1 MTDID
6 ADLVIVGSGVAGAL
20 MAAEL
25 AGPGLRIAI
34 LEAGPGID
42 RQDAVARYW
51 QALVK
56 VPECAYP
63 LDPAADH
70 PVSDDPHHWYR
81 QAGPDLFRSTYLKQA
96 GGTTWHWLGT
106 TLRMQPNDFRMRSA
120 YGRGIDWPIG
130 YDLLEPFYLRAE
142 QALGVAG
149 PAEDPGGPPRSGPFP
164 MPEIPTSYLDRHVA
178 AKLAGSRFRVA
189 ATPQARNSVD
199 RDDRP
204 ACCGSAS
211 CIPVCPVQAKYD
223 ATVHLD
229 RATAQ
234 GAVLHTETTATHVDL
249 APDGRVAAIRFRR
262 PDGSGGRA
270 TGRVFVIAAHAIET
284 PRLLLNSA
292 GEAAPRGVANGSDQV
307 GRHLMDH
314 PIQLSWALA
323 AEPVWPYRGPLS
335 TAGIENLS
343 DGAFRADRGAFRIEI
358 GNDGWSWPTGAPVTL
373 AADLARQGLRGAAL
387 DDALRDQASRHLRLA
402 ALTEQLP
409 DPESRV
415 TLDATDRDIYGVP
428 LPRLAYRVGDYAR
441 DAMAAA
447 REAHA
452 EIFGLLGATAVT
464 HSPNFQGAG
473 HIIGTAR
480 MGDDPAT
487 SVVDAELRSHQH
499 RNLFLLGSA
508 VFPTAGTANPTLTI
522 AALTLR
528 AAARVR
534 DSLAG

>member
-1 MTDID
+1 MPQIEK
-6 ADLVIVGSGVAGAL
+6 A
-20 MAAEL
+20 
-25 AGPGLRIAI
+25 
-34 LEAGPGID
+34 
-42 RQDAVARYW
+42 AVA
-51 QALVK
+51 
-56 VPECAYP
+56 
-63 LDPAADH
+63 AAREVMLGASAVWTRD
-70 PVSDDPHHWYR
+70 
-81 QAGPDLFRSTYLKQA
+81 ARSTANLREILGDRFDPSIHREGVDVAFLLPPVAPPDAETRLGWVGDEAPVGVNVSGLIWNQPDKARSQYGFEADYREFLHGLVA
-96 GGTTWHWLGT
+96 WLVE
-106 TLRMQPNDFRMRSA
+106 Q
-120 YGRGIDWPIG
+120 GRVV
-130 YDLLEPFYLRAE
+130 LLVPHVNAPVEMYESDLRACRE
-142 QALGVAG
+142 L
-149 PAEDPGGPPRSGPFP
+149 
-164 MPEIPTSYLDRHVA
+164 H
-178 AKLAGSRFRVA
+178 
-189 ATPQARNSVD
+189 AR
-199 RDDRP
+199 
-204 ACCGSAS
+204 
-211 CIPVCPVQAKYD
+211 
-223 ATVHLD
+223 
-229 RATAQ
+229 
-234 GAVLHTETTATHVDL
+234 
-249 APDGRVAAIRFRR
+249 
-262 PDGSGGRA
+262 
-270 TGRVFVIAAHAIET
+270 
-284 PRLLLNSA
+284 
-292 GEAAPRGVANGSDQV
+292 
-307 GRHLMDH
+307 
-314 PIQLSWALA
+314 
-323 AEPVWPYRGPLS
+323 
-335 TAGIENLS
+335 
-343 DGAFRADRGAFRIEI
+343 
-358 GNDGWSWPTGAPVTL
+358 
-373 AADLARQGLRGAAL
+373 L